1 MFIDTHCHLSCEDYD
16 DIDLIIEEN
25 KKAGIEKI
33 IISGCTKE
41 SILESIELSKKYEN
55 VYLTLGYHP
64 SEVSIITNKDLE
76 LLETQLINTNKV
88 VGIGEIG
95 LDYHYGKEDI
105 LEQQDLF
112 RKQMVLAEKL
122 NLPVVIHSRDAV
134 EDTINILKEFD
145 LTGVIHC
152 FSGSVETAKIYT
164 SMGYML
170 GIGGVVTFKN
180 SNLYKVVESVGLKNI
195 VLETDS
201 PYLAPTPFRGEKN
214 SSKYIPLI
222 ADKIADI
229 LGVNVEEVGLETT
242 NNACSMF
249 DLD

>member
-1 MFIDTHCHLSCEDYD
+1 MYIDTHCHLSREDYD
-16 DIDLIIEEN
+16 DIELVLKENIEN
-25 KKAGIEKI
+25 GVSKI
-33 IISGCTKE
+33 IISGCDKKGIE
-41 SILESIELSKKYEN
+41 ESIELAEKYEN
-55 VYLTLGYHP
+55 IYVTLGYHP
-64 SEVSIITNKDLE
+64 SEAEDITADDLYDLE
-76 LLETQLINTNKV
+76 EYLSHSKV
-88 VGIGEIG
+88 VGLGEIG
-95 LDYHYGKEDI
+95 LDYYYGKDNKELQI
-105 LEQQDLF
+105 DLF
-112 RKQMVLAEKL
+112 EKQLEIAERL
-122 NLPVVIHSRDAV
+122 GMTVVIHSRDAV
-134 EDTINILKEFD
+134 EDTINCLKKYKVK
-145 LTGVIHC
+145 GVIHC

-222 ADKIADI
+222 ADKVADI

-242 NNACSMF
+242 KNACSMF

>member
-1 MFIDTHCHLSCEDYD
+1 MFIDTHCHLSKEDYD
-16 DIDLIIEEN
+16 DIDLVIKEN
-25 KKAGIEKI
+25 RENNISKI
-33 IISGCTKE
+33 IISGCSRD
-41 SILESIELSKKYEN
+41 SIFESIELSKRYDE

-64 SEVSIITNKDLE
+64 SEVETVTDDDLLE
-76 LLETQLINTNKV
+76 LENLLKLDKV
-88 VGIGEIG
+88 VGLGEIG
-95 LDYHYGKEDI
+95 LDYYYGKDNKN
-105 LEQQDLF
+105 EQIELF
-112 RKQMVLAEKL
+112 RKQLNIAEKL
-122 NLPVVIHSRDAV
+122 DIPVVIHSRDAV

-164 SMGYML
+164 SMGYMF

-201 PYLAPTPFRGEKN
+201 PYLAPTPFRGQKN

-222 ADKIADI
+222 AEKISDI
-229 LGVNVEEVGLETT
+229 LDVNVEEVGVETT
-242 NNACSMF
+242 KNACSMF

>member
-1 MFIDTHCHLSCEDYD
+1 MFIDTHCHLSKEDYD
-16 DIDLIIEEN
+16 DIDLVIKEN
-25 KKAGIEKI
+25 RESNISKI
-33 IISGCTKE
+33 IISGCSKD
-41 SILESIELSKKYEN
+41 SIFESIELSRRYEE

-64 SEVSIITNKDLE
+64 SEVDVVTDDDLLE
-76 LLETQLINTNKV
+76 LENLLKLDKV
-88 VGIGEIG
+88 VGLGEIG
-95 LDYHYGKEDI
+95 LDYYYGKDNKN
-105 LEQQDLF
+105 EQIELF
-112 RKQMVLAEKL
+112 RKQLDIAEKL
-122 NLPVVIHSRDAV
+122 DIPVVIHSRDAV

-180 SNLYKVVESVGLKNI
+180 SNLYKVVEEIGLDNI

-201 PYLAPTPFRGEKN
+201 PYLTPVPFRGMKN

-222 ADKIADI
+222 ASKIAEI
-229 LGVNVEEVGLETT
+229 LNVSVEKVQENTYR
-242 NNACSMF
+242 NACRLF
-249 DLD
+249 DLK

>member
-1 MFIDTHCHLSCEDYD
+1 MFIDTHCHLSVEDYD
-16 DIDLIIEEN
+16 DIDLVIKEN
-25 KKAGIEKI
+25 RESNISKI
-33 IISGCTKE
+33 IISGCSKD
-41 SILESIELSKKYEN
+41 SIFESIELSKKYEDI
-55 VYLTLGYHP
+55 YLTLGYHP
-64 SEVSIITNKDLE
+64 SEVDVVTDDDLVE
-76 LLETQLINTNKV
+76 LENLLKLDKV
-88 VGIGEIG
+88 VGLGEIG
-95 LDYHYGKEDI
+95 LDYYYGKDNKE
-105 LEQQDLF
+105 EQIELF
-112 RKQMVLAEKL
+112 RKQLVIAERL
-122 NLPVVIHSRDAV
+122 DIPVVIHSRDAV

-180 SNLYKVVESVGLKNI
+180 SNLYKVVETVGLKNI

-201 PYLAPTPFRGEKN
+201 PYLAPTPFRGQKN

-222 ADKIADI
+222 ANKVADVLNI
-229 LGVNVEEVGLETT
+229 SVEEVGLETT
-242 NNACSMF
+242 KNACSMF

>member
-1 MFIDTHCHLSCEDYD
+1 MFIDTHCHLSKEDYD
-16 DIDLIIEEN
+16 DIDLVIKEN
-25 KKAGIEKI
+25 RENNISKI
-33 IISGCTKE
+33 IISGCSRD
-41 SILESIELSKKYEN
+41 SIFESIELSKRYDE

-64 SEVSIITNKDLE
+64 SEVETVTDDDLLE
-76 LLETQLINTNKV
+76 LENLLKLDKV
-88 VGIGEIG
+88 VGLGEIG
-95 LDYHYGKEDI
+95 LDYYYGKDNKN
-105 LEQQDLF
+105 EQIELF
-112 RKQMVLAEKL
+112 RKQLNIAEKL
-122 NLPVVIHSRDAV
+122 DIPVVIHSRDAV

-201 PYLAPTPFRGEKN
+201 PYLAPTPFRGQKN

-222 ADKIADI
+222 AEKISDI
-229 LGVNVEEVGLETT
+229 LDVKVEEVGVETT
-242 NNACSMF
+242 KNACSMF